1 MDCVDL
7 AMAGSSELLVTR
19 ILLIRHGHY
28 ERVGDLGDTVWGLS
42 TLGRRQAARTG
53 RRLQQLVDI
62 HDASFEGLYSSPWPR
77 ALQTAEIASHE
88 LGVDRVTV
96 KPYLHESIPL
106 LGPELAKEIGAQHG
120 LPATTPED
128 HASTVRQVT
137 RVRERF
143 FHPPRHPTTY
153 ALFTHGN
160 LVRYLVAGT
169 LNLPFEAWGRFDC
182 THCGITEIRV
192 FPDGFEA
199 LVRYND
205 AGHLPASLLTTS

>member
-1 MDCVDL
+1 MPG
-7 AMAGSSELLVTR
+7 AAEPLVTR
-19 ILLIRHGHY
+19 ILLVRHGHY
-28 ERVGDLGDTVWGLS
+28 ERVGELGDTVWGLS

-53 RRLQQLVDI
+53 RRLQQIVDI
-62 HDASFEGLYSSPWPR
+62 HESSFEGLYSSPWPR

-106 LGPELAKEIGAQHG
+106 VDAPLAEDSVINHG
-120 LPATTPED
+120 LPVTSPED
-128 HASTVRQVT
+128 HANTVRQVT

-143 FHPPRHPTTY
+143 FHSPRQRSTY
-153 ALFTHGN
+153 VLFSHGN
-160 LVRYLVAGT
+160 LIRYLVAGT
-169 LNLPFEAWGRFDC
+169 LNLPFEAWGRLDC

-192 FPDGFEA
+192 FSDGYEA

-205 AGHLPASLLTTS
+205 AGHLPPSLLTNS